1 MKHKSMRTTK
11 YVVVACFLLNSIC
24 IAVTSRETETTQRIL
39 KGTVAT
45 DTRSLD
51 VLGNRPYRPK
61 WAPLPILRGDTAAVS
76 VLHKLLAAEDPLIRA
91 RSAFLLGQIASP
103 NSVDVLVRSLK
114 DAKREVRIHSG
125 IALACMG
132 DARGIPV
139 CAAMMEDAPPWIR
152 YYAVYGLWVTNT
164 TRARNILSRYK
175 RDKDPVV
182 GPAVIRAL
190 STPFVAPPPVP
201 RGLTNTNRVSA
212 LHADVFLDGC
222 DIMIA
227 EADWWWHKGNFHQ
240 SIRCL
245 EAAVFLYPT
254 YVDGYSSIAWLHW
267 SLGREADAVRALKRA
282 VETMPGD
289 PEPYFELGLHYY
301 RTSQYELAEEPFAKA
316 IQLGPDFRT
325 RRMYAHCLEKVGK
338 LEDALRQW
346 TTIVNEDPSDS
357 IANRNLQ
364 RVKQLVQKKS
374 GPQE

>member
-1 MKHKSMRTTK
+1 
-11 YVVVACFLLNSIC
+11 
-24 IAVTSRETETTQRIL
+24 
-39 KGTVAT
+39 
-45 DTRSLD
+45 
-51 VLGNRPYRPK
+51 
-61 WAPLPILRGDTAAVS
+61 
-76 VLHKLLAAEDPLIRA
+76 
-91 RSAFLLGQIASP
+91 
-103 NSVDVLVRSLK
+103 
-114 DAKREVRIHSG
+114 VRIHSG

-139 CAAMMEDAPPWIR
+139 CAAMMDDAPSWIR

-175 RDKDPVV
+175 RDKDTVV

-190 STPFVAPPPVP
+190 SAPFAAPPPVP
-201 RGLTNTNRVSA
+201 RGLANTNRVTA
-212 LHADVFLDGC
+212 LHVDVFLDGC

-227 EADWWWHKGNFHQ
+227 EADWWWHKGNFDQ

-282 VETMPGD
+282 VETMPRD

-301 RTSQYELAEEPFAKA
+301 RTSRYELAEEPLAKA
-316 IQLGPDFRT
+316 LQLGPDFRT

-338 LEDALRQW
+338 LEDAVRQW

-364 RVKQLVQKKS
+364 RVKQLLQKKN
-374 GPQE
+374 GPWE